1 MVVEEPSVVAAA
13 SNMARLVREAGGFT
27 TEVDDSVMIGQVQ
40 LIQVS
45 DPERVVARLEAEFD
59 HLKGMVAGIHPH
71 LEELGG
77 GLIEVSTPR
86 AEQVLGQGGI
96 PVLIRFTRIERTAAE
111 SLRCLLNGIDVT
123 QRLTLGGNGA
133 AGSLW
138 APRDGPQTL
147 RFEVFGQ
154 SWWRGPYFEDAVEL
168 TFEVRPNPTLDRAD
182 RPPAGAPRAGHDPPR
197 D

>member
-1 MVVEEPSVVAAA
+1 MPKRLRIFVISVTTCLLIGVALLAAVPSLR
-13 SNMARLVREAGGFT
+13 SHGLRYL
-27 TEVDDSVMIGQVQ
+27 
-40 LIQVS
+40 L
-45 DPERVVARLEAEFD
+45 
-59 HLKGMVAGIHPH
+59 
-71 LEELGG
+71 LGG
-77 GLIEVSTPR
+77 ALIEVSTPR

-111 SLRCLLNGIDVT
+111 SLRCLLNGVDVT

-168 TFEVRPNPTLDRAD
+168 TFEVRPNPTLDRAH
-182 RPPAGAPRAGHDPPR
+182 RPPAGAPRA
-197 D
+197 